1 MRLQGPWAPR
11 DGTCGH
17 AIRTGSWSKRG
28 CGSRP
33 AGAERWR
40 SLPDREQHRVAQPE
54 RICLA
59 RGNTDLVSPTI
70 GVQRF
75 RHHGRDEMARPMPLE
90 DSVVELD
97 LRDPSIQGLVHPDP
111 DRRPAAPL
119 YVEGIAGRGLAWP
132 PNGKDRKSVVVGKR
146 RAVRVDTG
154 GRRLI
159 KNKT

>member
-33 AGAERWR
+33 ARAERWR

-59 RGNTDLVSPTI
+59 RGNTDLVSPPL

-75 RHHGRDEMARPMPLE
+75 RHHGRDEIARPLTLA
-90 DSVVELD
+90 DRVAD
-97 LRDPSIQGLVHPDP
+97 IAFRDPSLLGLRHTAPT
-111 DRRPAAPL
+111 RPLAALLDVARSDEHTAEPQ
-119 YVEGIAGRGLAWP
+119 
-132 PNGKDRKSVVVGKR
+132 
-146 RAVRVDTG
+146 
-154 GRRLI
+154 
-159 KNKT
+159 